1 VGISKITL
9 MGRKTTTTKTITQTG
24 IIRAISI
31 TEEVHITIMEAG
43 VQVSILMETQLDM
56 VMEVKTKEE
65 TIIIIM
71 VM

>member
-31 TEEVHITIMEAG
+31 TGEVHITTMEAG
-43 VQVSILMETQLDM
+43 VQALTLMETQLDM
-56 VMEVKTKEE
+56 VLEVKTKEE
-65 TIIIIM
+65 AITIIM
-71 VM
+71 AM